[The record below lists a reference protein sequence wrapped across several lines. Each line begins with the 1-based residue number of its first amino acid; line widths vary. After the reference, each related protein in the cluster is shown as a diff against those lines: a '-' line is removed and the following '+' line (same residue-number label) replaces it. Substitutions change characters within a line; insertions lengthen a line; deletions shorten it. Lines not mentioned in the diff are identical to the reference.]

1 MKTKV
6 IDLIIILLIYIGA
19 FAIGYLSMMWVT
31 STILRFAFAD
41 AVATVVIYIV
51 SLFFKNSSL
60 YDPYWSFTP
69 WVIAT
74 VFLIKYGNYSLTN
87 IILYAAITFWSWR
100 LTINWILNF
109 TDFSYEDWRYKKF
122 RTENKPFM
130 FQIINFTGIM
140 MVPTIWVYTGL
151 VPALVLLKT
160 TGENWLSLIGSAII
174 FAGTI
179 LEIIADVD
187 MRNFLKTTKEKVTCQ
202 HGLWKY
208 SRHPN
213 YLGEN
218 MVWFGIYVAL
228 VVTIPSMWWLCVGTV
243 IMILLFEFVSI
254 PLMENRQ
261 KSRRSDYVDYIKHT
275 QRMLILPRRK

>member
-1 MKTKV
+1 MKRKV
-6 IDLIIILLIYIGA
+6 IDLIIIFLIYVAA
-19 FAIGYLSMMWVT
+19 FAIGYFSMMWIK
-31 STILRFAFAD
+31 SSILRFAFAD
-41 AVATVVIYIV
+41 AVATVVIYII

-74 VFLIKYGNYSLTN
+74 VFFIEFQNFSITN
-87 IILYAAITFWSWR
+87 IILYSVITIWSWR

-109 TDFSYEDWRYKKF
+109 TDFTYEDWRYKKF
-122 RTENKPFM
+122 RTENKPLM
-130 FQIINFTGIM
+130 FQFINFTGIM
-140 MVPTIWVYTGL
+140 MVPTVLVYAGT

-160 TGENWLSLIGSAII
+160 PGEHWLSLIGSGIVLL
-174 FAGTI
+174 GTI
-179 LEIIADVD
+179 LEIVADMD

-218 MVWFGIYVAL
+218 MIWLGIYIAL
-228 VVTIPSMWWLCVGTV
+228 VVTIPSLWWLCVGFILIV
-243 IMILLFEFVSI
+243 LLFEFVSI

-261 KSRRSDYVDYIKHT
+261 KARRSDYLDYIKHT
-275 QRMLILPRRK
+275 QRMLILPRKK